1 MNWSHLW
8 DRLME
13 EVSTS
18 SLSSILSFS
27 SPSSSLSNSP
37 PVSLCPYHSLSSFS
51 LSHTPPPS
59 SGGEHAPHRRGGGVE
74 GGQIYKRS
82 SGLQRQ
88 AAERHRQTH
97 WLTWATYLCSERAR
111 VCVWMWPRVCD
122 KDTVVT
128 AVRWWHQDPPQRR
141 AVWMTPTCESAD
153 LCGCFF
159 LDCWTY
165 LRTVTEPRTSSSS
178 SVPHTGAGTWERSR
192 NESENATLDV
202 ESFTLSRNCLF
213 EDRVSC
219 RGSSLYL

>member
-1 MNWSHLW
+1 
-8 DRLME
+8 ME

-128 AVRWWHQDPPQRR
+128 AVRWWHQDPP
-141 AVWMTPTCESAD
+141 PEE
-153 LCGCFF
+153 G
-159 LDCWTY
+159 
-165 LRTVTEPRTSSSS
+165 
-178 SVPHTGAGTWERSR
+178 SVDDTHLWERWPLWMLFPGLLDLPEDSDRAADEFLLISSTHRCR
-192 NESENATLDV
+192 NLRAEPQWVGERDAGCWEFYFV
-202 ESFTLSRNCLF
+202 
-213 EDRVSC
+213 
-219 RGSSLYL
+219 